1 MYGFP
6 KENLHIKNRYPG
18 VKERDWMHKKM
29 VDLKK
34 MSTEMRNAE
43 TMALDEMTPLEI
55 ISIMNHEDES
65 VAKVVKRELPRI
77 AQAVEWTTKSLQSGG
92 RIIYIGAGTSG
103 RLGILDASECPPT
116 FGVSY
121 DCVVGIIAGG
131 KEAFIKA
138 AEGAEDNPDLGKDDL
153 INIKL
158 TDRDTVIGIAA
169 SGRTPY
175 VLGALEYAKETG
187 CRTVA
192 IVCNENMEIG
202 RTADIGIELLTGPEI
217 LTGSTRLKAGTAEKM
232 VLNMISTAS
241 MVGIGKVY
249 ENLMVDV
256 QQTNEKLVCRA
267 ENIVME
273 AVNCSREEAR
283 EALREAGG
291 EAKLAITRML
301 VDCNIARAR
310 KLLKDAQGKIRL
322 AVKNGKRETDQLNI
336 SKQM

>member
-1 MYGFP
+1 MYR
-6 KENLHIKNRYPG
+6 K
-18 VKERDWMHKKM
+18 V
-29 VDLKK
+29 VDLEK
-34 MSTEMRNAE
+34 MATEMRNAK

-55 ISIMNHEDES
+55 ITIMNHEDER
-65 VAKVVKRELPRI
+65 VAKVVKRALPDVAKVI
-77 AQAVEWTTKSLQSGG
+77 EWTTKSLQTGG
-92 RIIYIGAGTSG
+92 RIVYIGAGTSG

-138 AEGAEDNPDLGKDDL
+138 AEGAEDNPRLGRDDL
-153 INIKL
+153 IHIHL
-158 TDRDTVIGIAA
+158 TSKDTVIGIAA

-175 VLGALEYAKETG
+175 VLGAMAYAKETG

-192 IVCNENMEIG
+192 IVCNENMEMS
-202 RTADIGIELLTGPEI
+202 RAADIGIELLTGPEI

-273 AVNCSREEAR
+273 AVNCSREDAK
-283 EALREAGG
+283 EALREADGD
-291 EAKLAITRML
+291 AKLAITRML
-301 VDCNIARAR
+301 VNCNIARAR
-310 KLLKDAQGKIRL
+310 KLLEAANGKIRL
-322 AVKNGKRETDQLNI
+322 AVMNGKKETQCE
-336 SKQM
+336 

>member
-1 MYGFP
+1 MYR
-6 KENLHIKNRYPG
+6 K
-18 VKERDWMHKKM
+18 V
-29 VDLKK
+29 VDLEK
-34 MSTEMRNAE
+34 MATEMRNAK

-55 ISIMNHEDES
+55 ITIMNHEDER
-65 VAKVVKRELPRI
+65 VAKVVKRALPEVAKVI
-77 AQAVEWTTKSLQSGG
+77 EWTTKSLQTGG
-92 RIIYIGAGTSG
+92 RIVYIGAGTSG

-138 AEGAEDNPDLGKDDL
+138 AEGAEDNPRLGRDDL
-153 INIKL
+153 IHIHL
-158 TDRDTVIGIAA
+158 TSKDTVIGIAA

-175 VLGALEYAKETG
+175 VLGAMAYAKETG

-192 IVCNENMEIG
+192 IVCNENMEMS
-202 RTADIGIELLTGPEI
+202 RAADIGIELLTGPEI

-273 AVNCSREEAR
+273 AVNCSREDAK
-283 EALREAGG
+283 EALREADGD
-291 EAKLAITRML
+291 AKLAITRML
-301 VDCNIARAR
+301 VNCNIARAR
-310 KLLKDAQGKIRL
+310 KLLEAANGKIRL
-322 AVKNGKRETDQLNI
+322 AVMNGKKETQCE
-336 SKQM
+336 

>member
-1 MYGFP
+1 MYR
-6 KENLHIKNRYPG
+6 K
-18 VKERDWMHKKM
+18 V
-29 VDLKK
+29 VDLEK
-34 MSTEMRNAE
+34 MATEMRNAK

-55 ISIMNHEDES
+55 ITIMNHEDEG
-65 VAKVVKRELPRI
+65 VAKVVKRALPEVAKVI
-77 AQAVEWTTKSLQSGG
+77 EWTTKSLQTGG
-92 RIIYIGAGTSG
+92 RIVYIGAGTSG

-138 AEGAEDNPDLGKDDL
+138 AEGAEDNPGLGRDDL
-153 INIKL
+153 IHIHL
-158 TDRDTVIGIAA
+158 TSKDTVIGIAA

-175 VLGALEYAKETG
+175 VLGAMAYAKETG

-192 IVCNENMEIG
+192 IVCNENMEMS
-202 RTADIGIELLTGPEI
+202 RAADIGIELLTGPEI

-273 AVNCSREEAR
+273 AVNCSREDAK
-283 EALREAGG
+283 EALREADGD
-291 EAKLAITRML
+291 AKLAITRML
-301 VDCNIARAR
+301 VNCNIARAR
-310 KLLKDAQGKIRL
+310 KLLEAANGKIRL
-322 AVKNGKRETDQLNI
+322 AVMNGKKETQCE
-336 SKQM
+336 

>member
-1 MYGFP
+1 
-6 KENLHIKNRYPG
+6 
-18 VKERDWMHKKM
+18 M
-29 VDLKK
+29 VDLEK
-34 MSTEMRNAE
+34 MATEMRNAK

-55 ISIMNHEDES
+55 ITIMNHEDEG
-65 VAKVVKRELPRI
+65 VAKVVKRALPEVAKVI
-77 AQAVEWTTKSLQSGG
+77 EWTTKSLHTGG
-92 RIIYIGAGTSG
+92 RIVYIGAGTSG

-138 AEGAEDNPDLGKDDL
+138 AEGAEDNPGLGRDDL
-153 INIKL
+153 IHIHL
-158 TDRDTVIGIAA
+158 TSKDTVIGIAA

-175 VLGALEYAKETG
+175 VLGAMAYAKETG

-192 IVCNENMEIG
+192 IVCNENMEMS
-202 RTADIGIELLTGPEI
+202 RAADIGIELLTGPEI

-273 AVNCSREEAR
+273 AVNCSREDAK
-283 EALREAGG
+283 EALREADGD
-291 EAKLAITRML
+291 AKLAITRML
-301 VDCNIARAR
+301 VNCNIARAR
-310 KLLKDAQGKIRL
+310 KLLEAANGKIRL
-322 AVKNGKRETDQLNI
+322 AVMNGKKETQCE
-336 SKQM
+336 

>member
-1 MYGFP
+1 MY
-6 KENLHIKNRYPG
+6 R
-18 VKERDWMHKKM
+18 KM
-29 VDLKK
+29 VDLEK
-34 MSTEMRNAE
+34 MATEMRNAG

-55 ISIMNHEDES
+55 ITIMNHEDER
-65 VAKVVKRELPRI
+65 VAKVVKGALPQV
-77 AQAVEWTTKSLQSGG
+77 AKAVEWTTKSLQTGG
-92 RIIYIGAGTSG
+92 RIVYIGAGTSG

-138 AEGAEDNPDLGKDDL
+138 AEGAEDNPDLGRDDL
-153 INIKL
+153 IKIHL
-158 TDRDTVIGIAA
+158 TSKDTVIGIAA

-175 VLGALEYAKETG
+175 VLGAMAYAKETG

-192 IVCNENMEIG
+192 IVCNENMEMS
-202 RTADIGIELLTGPEI
+202 RAADIGIELLTGPEI

-273 AVNCSREEAR
+273 AVNCSREDARKALKEAD
-283 EALREAGG
+283 GD
-291 EAKLAITRML
+291 AKLAITRML
-301 VDCNIARAR
+301 LNCNIARAR
-310 KLLKDAQGKIRL
+310 KLLEGAKGKIRI
-322 AVKNGKRETDQLNI
+322 AVMNGKKETDKLNI
-336 SKQM
+336 SNQM

>member
-1 MYGFP
+1 
-6 KENLHIKNRYPG
+6 
-18 VKERDWMHKKM
+18 
-29 VDLKK
+29 
-34 MSTEMRNAE
+34 MRNAK

-55 ISIMNHEDES
+55 ITIMNHEDEG
-65 VAKVVKRELPRI
+65 VAKVVKRALPEVAKVI
-77 AQAVEWTTKSLQSGG
+77 EWTTKSLQTGG
-92 RIIYIGAGTSG
+92 RIVYIGAGTSG

-138 AEGAEDNPDLGKDDL
+138 AEGAEDNPGLGRDDL
-153 INIKL
+153 IHIHL
-158 TDRDTVIGIAA
+158 TSKDTVIGIAA

-175 VLGALEYAKETG
+175 VLGAMAYAKETG

-192 IVCNENMEIG
+192 IVCNENMEMS
-202 RTADIGIELLTGPEI
+202 RAADIGIELLTGPEI

-273 AVNCSREEAR
+273 AVNCSREDAK
-283 EALREAGG
+283 EALREADGD
-291 EAKLAITRML
+291 AKLAITRML
-301 VDCNIARAR
+301 VNCNIARAR
-310 KLLKDAQGKIRL
+310 KLLEAANGKIRL
-322 AVKNGKRETDQLNI
+322 AVMNGKKETQCE
-336 SKQM
+336 

>member
-1 MYGFP
+1 
-6 KENLHIKNRYPG
+6 
-18 VKERDWMHKKM
+18 M
-29 VDLKK
+29 VDLEK
-34 MSTEMRNAE
+34 MATEMRNAK

-55 ISIMNHEDES
+55 ITIMNHEDER
-65 VAKVVKRELPRI
+65 VAKVVKRALPEVAKVI
-77 AQAVEWTTKSLQSGG
+77 EWTTKSLQTGG
-92 RIIYIGAGTSG
+92 RIVYIGAGTSG

-138 AEGAEDNPDLGKDDL
+138 AEGAEDNPGLGRDDL
-153 INIKL
+153 IHIHL
-158 TDRDTVIGIAA
+158 TSKDTVIGIAA

-175 VLGALEYAKETG
+175 VLGAMAYAKETG

-192 IVCNENMEIG
+192 IVCNENMEMS
-202 RTADIGIELLTGPEI
+202 RAADIGIELLTGPEI

-273 AVNCSREEAR
+273 AVNCSREDAK
-283 EALREAGG
+283 EALREADGD
-291 EAKLAITRML
+291 AKLAITRML
-301 VDCNIARAR
+301 VNCNIARAR
-310 KLLKDAQGKIRL
+310 KLLEAANGKIRL
-322 AVKNGKRETDQLNI
+322 AVMNGKKETQCE
-336 SKQM
+336 

>member
-1 MYGFP
+1 MY
-6 KENLHIKNRYPG
+6 R
-18 VKERDWMHKKM
+18 KM
-29 VDLKK
+29 VDLEK
-34 MSTEMRNAE
+34 MATEMRNAG

-55 ISIMNHEDES
+55 ITIMNHEDER
-65 VAKVVKRELPRI
+65 VAKVVKGALPQV
-77 AQAVEWTTKSLQSGG
+77 AKAVEWTTKSLQTGG

-138 AEGAEDNPDLGKDDL
+138 AEGAEDNPDLGRDDL
-153 INIKL
+153 IGIHL
-158 TDRDTVIGIAA
+158 TSKDTVIGIAA

-175 VLGALEYAKETG
+175 VLGAMAYAKETG

-192 IVCNENMEIG
+192 IVCNENMEMS
-202 RTADIGIELLTGPEI
+202 RAADIGIELLTGPEI

-273 AVNCSREEAR
+273 AVNCSREDARKALKEAD
-283 EALREAGG
+283 GD
-291 EAKLAITRML
+291 AKLAITRML
-301 VDCNIARAR
+301 LNCNIARAR
-310 KLLKDAQGKIRL
+310 KLLEGAKGKIRI
-322 AVKNGKRETDQLNI
+322 AVMNGKKETDKLNI
-336 SKQM
+336 SNQM

>member
-1 MYGFP
+1 
-6 KENLHIKNRYPG
+6 
-18 VKERDWMHKKM
+18 M
-29 VDLKK
+29 VDLEK
-34 MSTEMRNAE
+34 MATEMRNAG

-55 ISIMNHEDES
+55 ITIMNHEDER
-65 VAKVVKRELPRI
+65 VAKVVKGALPQV
-77 AQAVEWTTKSLQSGG
+77 AKAVEWTTKSLQTGG
-92 RIIYIGAGTSG
+92 RIVYIGAGTSG

-138 AEGAEDNPDLGKDDL
+138 AEGAEDNPDLGRDDL
-153 INIKL
+153 IKIHL
-158 TDRDTVIGIAA
+158 TSKDTVIGIAA

-175 VLGALEYAKETG
+175 VLGAMAYAKETG

-192 IVCNENMEIG
+192 IVCNENMEMS
-202 RTADIGIELLTGPEI
+202 RAADIGIELLTGPEI

-273 AVNCSREEAR
+273 AVNCSREDARKALKEAD
-283 EALREAGG
+283 GD
-291 EAKLAITRML
+291 AKLAITRML
-301 VDCNIARAR
+301 LNCNIARAR
-310 KLLKDAQGKIRL
+310 KLLEGAKGKIRI
-322 AVKNGKRETDQLNI
+322 AVMNGKKETDKLNI
-336 SKQM
+336 SNQM

>member
-1 MYGFP
+1 MY
-6 KENLHIKNRYPG
+6 R
-18 VKERDWMHKKM
+18 KM
-29 VDLKK
+29 VDLEK
-34 MSTEMRNAE
+34 MATEMRNAG

-55 ISIMNHEDES
+55 ITIMNHEDER
-65 VAKVVKRELPRI
+65 VAKVVKGALPQV
-77 AQAVEWTTKSLQSGG
+77 AKAVEWTTKSLQTGG

-138 AEGAEDNPDLGKDDL
+138 AEGAEDNPDLGRDDL
-153 INIKL
+153 IQIHL
-158 TDRDTVIGIAA
+158 TSKDTVIGIAA

-175 VLGALEYAKETG
+175 VLGAMAYAKETG

-192 IVCNENMEIG
+192 IVCNENMEMS
-202 RTADIGIELLTGPEI
+202 RAADIGIELLTGPEI

-273 AVNCSREEAR
+273 AVNCSREDARKALKEAD
-283 EALREAGG
+283 GD
-291 EAKLAITRML
+291 AKLAITRML
-301 VDCNIARAR
+301 LNCNIARAR
-310 KLLKDAQGKIRL
+310 KLLEGAKGKIRI
-322 AVKNGKRETDQLNI
+322 AVMNGKKETDKLNI
-336 SKQM
+336 SNQM

>member
-1 MYGFP
+1 
-6 KENLHIKNRYPG
+6 
-18 VKERDWMHKKM
+18 M
-29 VDLKK
+29 VDLEK
-34 MSTEMRNAE
+34 MATEMRNAK

-55 ISIMNHEDES
+55 ITIMNHEDER
-65 VAKVVKRELPRI
+65 VAKVVKRALPEVAKVI
-77 AQAVEWTTKSLQSGG
+77 EWTTKSLQTGG
-92 RIIYIGAGTSG
+92 RIVYIGAGTSG

-138 AEGAEDNPDLGKDDL
+138 AEGAEDNPRLGRDDL
-153 INIKL
+153 IHIHL
-158 TDRDTVIGIAA
+158 TSKDTVIGIAA

-175 VLGALEYAKETG
+175 VLGAMAYAKETG

-192 IVCNENMEIG
+192 IVCNENMEMS
-202 RTADIGIELLTGPEI
+202 RAADIGIELLTGPEI

-273 AVNCSREEAR
+273 AVNCSREDAK
-283 EALREAGG
+283 EALREADGD
-291 EAKLAITRML
+291 AKLAITRML
-301 VDCNIARAR
+301 VNCNIARAR
-310 KLLKDAQGKIRL
+310 KLLEAANGKIRL
-322 AVKNGKRETDQLNI
+322 AVMNGKKETQCE
-336 SKQM
+336 

>member
-1 MYGFP
+1 MY
-6 KENLHIKNRYPG
+6 R
-18 VKERDWMHKKM
+18 KM
-29 VDLKK
+29 VDLEK
-34 MSTEMRNAE
+34 MATEMRNAG

-55 ISIMNHEDES
+55 ITIMNHEDER
-65 VAKVVKRELPRI
+65 VAKVVKGALPQV
-77 AQAVEWTTKSLQSGG
+77 AKAVEWTTKSLQTGG

-138 AEGAEDNPDLGKDDL
+138 AEGAEDNPDLGRDDL
-153 INIKL
+153 IGIHL
-158 TDRDTVIGIAA
+158 TSKDTVVGIAA

-175 VLGALEYAKETG
+175 VLGAMAYAKETG

-192 IVCNENMEIG
+192 IVCNENMEMS
-202 RTADIGIELLTGPEI
+202 RAADIGIELLTGPEI

-273 AVNCSREEAR
+273 AVNCSREDARKALKEAD
-283 EALREAGG
+283 GD
-291 EAKLAITRML
+291 AKLAITRML
-301 VDCNIARAR
+301 LNCNIARAR
-310 KLLKDAQGKIRL
+310 KLLEGAKGKIRI
-322 AVKNGKRETDQLNI
+322 AVMNGKKETDKLNI
-336 SKQM
+336 SNQM

>member
-1 MYGFP
+1 MYR
-6 KENLHIKNRYPG
+6 K
-18 VKERDWMHKKM
+18 V
-29 VDLKK
+29 VDLEK
-34 MSTEMRNAE
+34 MATEMRNAK

-55 ISIMNHEDES
+55 ITIMNHEDEG
-65 VAKVVKRELPRI
+65 VAKVVKRALPEVAKVI
-77 AQAVEWTTKSLQSGG
+77 EWTTKSLQTGG
-92 RIIYIGAGTSG
+92 RIVYIGAGTSG

-138 AEGAEDNPDLGKDDL
+138 AEGAEDNPGFGRDDL
-153 INIKL
+153 IHIHL
-158 TDRDTVIGIAA
+158 TSKDTVIGIAA

-175 VLGALEYAKETG
+175 VLGAMAYAKETG

-192 IVCNENMEIG
+192 IVCNENMEMS
-202 RTADIGIELLTGPEI
+202 RAADIGIELLTGPEI

-273 AVNCSREEAR
+273 AVNCSREDAK
-283 EALREAGG
+283 EALREADGD
-291 EAKLAITRML
+291 AKLAITRML
-301 VDCNIARAR
+301 VNCNIARAR
-310 KLLKDAQGKIRL
+310 KLLEAANGKIRL
-322 AVKNGKRETDQLNI
+322 AVMNGKKETQCE
-336 SKQM
+336 

>member
-1 MYGFP
+1 MY
-6 KENLHIKNRYPG
+6 R
-18 VKERDWMHKKM
+18 KM
-29 VDLKK
+29 VDLEK
-34 MSTEMRNAE
+34 MATEMRNAG

-55 ISIMNHEDES
+55 ITIMNHEDER
-65 VAKVVKRELPRI
+65 VAKVVKVALPQV
-77 AQAVEWTTKSLQSGG
+77 AKAVEWTTKSLQTGG

-138 AEGAEDNPDLGKDDL
+138 AEGAEDNPDLGRDDL
-153 INIKL
+153 IQIHL
-158 TDRDTVIGIAA
+158 TSKDTVIGIAA

-175 VLGALEYAKETG
+175 VLGAMAYAKETG

-192 IVCNENMEIG
+192 IVCNENMEMS
-202 RTADIGIELLTGPEI
+202 RAADIGIELLTGPEI

-273 AVNCSREEAR
+273 AVNCSREDARKALKEAD
-283 EALREAGG
+283 GD
-291 EAKLAITRML
+291 AKLAITRML
-301 VDCNIARAR
+301 LNCNIARAR
-310 KLLKDAQGKIRL
+310 KLLEGAKGKIRI
-322 AVKNGKRETDQLNI
+322 AVMNGKKETDKLNI
-336 SKQM
+336 SNQM

>member
-1 MYGFP
+1 MYR
-6 KENLHIKNRYPG
+6 K
-18 VKERDWMHKKM
+18 V
-29 VDLKK
+29 VDLEK
-34 MSTEMRNAE
+34 MATEMRNAK

-55 ISIMNHEDES
+55 ITIMNHEDEG
-65 VAKVVKRELPRI
+65 VAKVVKRALPEVAKVI
-77 AQAVEWTTKSLQSGG
+77 EWTTKSLQTGG
-92 RIIYIGAGTSG
+92 RIVYIGAGTSG

-138 AEGAEDNPDLGKDDL
+138 AEGAEDNPGLGRDDL
-153 INIKL
+153 IHIHL
-158 TDRDTVIGIAA
+158 TSKDTVIGIAA

-175 VLGALEYAKETG
+175 VLGAMAYAKETG

-192 IVCNENMEIG
+192 IVCNENMEMS
-202 RTADIGIELLTGPEI
+202 RAADIGIELLTGPEI

-273 AVNCSREEAR
+273 AVNCSREDAK
-283 EALREAGG
+283 EALREADGD
-291 EAKLAITRML
+291 AKLAITRML
-301 VDCNIARAR
+301 VNCNIARAR
-310 KLLKDAQGKIRL
+310 KLLEAANGKIRL
-322 AVKNGKRETDQLNI
+322 AVMNGKMETQCE
-336 SKQM
+336 

>member
-1 MYGFP
+1 MYR
-6 KENLHIKNRYPG
+6 E
-18 VKERDWMHKKM
+18 M
-29 VDLKK
+29 VDLEN

-55 ISIMNHEDES
+55 ITIMNQEDEC
-65 VAKVVKRELPRI
+65 VAKVVKRALPKI
-77 AQAVEWTTKSLQSGG
+77 AQAIEWTTQSLQCGG

-138 AEGAEDNPDLGKDDL
+138 AEGAEDNPDLGRDDL
-153 INIKL
+153 IQINL
-158 TDRDTVIGIAA
+158 TSKDTVIGIAA

-175 VLGALEYAKETG
+175 VLGAMGYAKETG

-192 IVCNENMEIG
+192 IVCNENMEMS
-202 RTADIGIELLTGPEI
+202 RAADIGIELLTGPEI

-273 AVNCSREEAR
+273 AVGCGREEAR
-283 EALREAGG
+283 EALKEAGG

-301 VDCNIARAR
+301 LDCNIAKAR
-310 KLLKDAQGKIRL
+310 KLLEDAHGKIRQ
-322 AVKNGKRETDQLNI
+322 AVINGKRET
-336 SKQM
+336 K